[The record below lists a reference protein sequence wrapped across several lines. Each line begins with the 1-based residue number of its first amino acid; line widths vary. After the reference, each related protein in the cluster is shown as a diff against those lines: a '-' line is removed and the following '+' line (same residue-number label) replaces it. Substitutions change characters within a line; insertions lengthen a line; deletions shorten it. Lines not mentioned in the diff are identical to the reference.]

1 MLSPR
6 MRPRFEM
13 RVPHTTEETLSRLE
27 SCLGSPDGGCTG
39 EVAGNHFH
47 LNVNR
52 HLQKIWSPHLNLEVQ
67 EDEAGSVIHGHFGP
81 RSDIWTMVMAI
92 YAICAFVI
100 AMGTLF
106 AISQWILGMSAWAI
120 WPVIGAIVIAA
131 VVYFLALS
139 GQVLSQTQMKMLLNF
154 VERAAGVKET
164 EV

>member
-1 MLSPR
+1 

-13 RVPHTTEETLSRLE
+13 RVPHTTQEAMDRLE
-27 SCLGSPDGGCTG
+27 SCLGSPECDCTG

-47 LNVNR
+47 LNINR
-52 HLQKIWSPHLNLEVQ
+52 HHQKIWSPHLNLEVQ
-67 EDEAGSVIHGHFGP
+67 EDGSESVIHGHFGP

-106 AISQWILGMSAWAI
+106 AISQWILGMSVWAI
-120 WPVIGAIVIAA
+120 WPVIGAIVVAGI
-131 VVYFLALS
+131 VYFLALS
-139 GQVLSQTQMKMLLNF
+139 GQALSQSQMKMLLNF
-154 VERAAGVKET
+154 VERAEGVKET